1 MNRYTYVEGAP
12 ESFVDVLG
20 FFRAAAAL
28 QAQKLAALNAAFQS
42 ALDELNQIVASQARL
57 PGAWSVAQMMAS
69 YNQFH
74 ASDDPIVRA
83 AMDQIAREAFYGV
96 TDYKYQQKVQVALAE
111 QAQKAH
117 DAWVVQ
123 EKIRVRAAVDANVA
137 AYNQANDR
145 GYLGGLVDTL
155 SIAGHGVVNFGS
167 GVVNFASST
176 VNLVVDVVQT
186 TSNAVSPLCWTK
198 TFCSAIPDIPSIPVY
213 GDPSLYQYS
222 QMSGYATTM
231 AAEFVLTGGVG
242 ALKSGTQVVVSGV
255 KVVPRLVTELPAVV
269 NEVKTVVKAV
279 VPALR
284 EALPLIKSALSG
296 AADDIVA
303 IMQAPG
309 EFAATLKTGLNNP
322 ITTPGGIF
330 GTPATASGT
339 TAAVETTTSGTAT
352 ATSASGDARLAIEAS
367 TRVDPWGG
375 PTLSRLSD
383 DGETVF
389 RVWGGESEQVG
400 SWLTPIRPTSS
411 AAAIEGLALPPSNA
425 ATYVSEVRLPA
436 GVRLQVG
443 PAGKAFDQVGGWTQ
457 IELLERIPASLF
469 GPGEVLP

>member
-1 MNRYTYVEGAP
+1 
-12 ESFVDVLG
+12 
-20 FFRAAAAL
+20 
-28 QAQKLAALNAAFQS
+28 
-42 ALDELNQIVASQARL
+42 
-57 PGAWSVAQMMAS
+57 
-69 YNQFH
+69 
-74 ASDDPIVRA
+74 
-83 AMDQIAREAFYGV
+83 
-96 TDYKYQQKVQVALAE
+96 
-111 QAQKAH
+111 
-117 DAWVVQ
+117 
-123 EKIRVRAAVDANVA
+123 
-137 AYNQANDR
+137 
-145 GYLGGLVDTL
+145 VDTL

-167 GVVNFASST
+167 GVVNALGDT
-176 VNLVVDVVQT
+176 VDFVVDVGQT
-186 TSNAVSPLCWTK
+186 TFNAVSPSCWTK
-198 TFCSAIPDIPSIPVY
+198 TFCAAIPDIPAIPIY

-339 TAAVETTTSGTAT
+339 TAAVETTS
-352 ATSASGDARLAIEAS
+352 S
-367 TRVDPWGG
+367 T
-375 PTLSRLSD
+375 
-383 DGETVF
+383 
-389 RVWGGESEQVG
+389 
-400 SWLTPIRPTSS
+400 S
-411 AAAIEGLALPPSNA
+411 AAANSGRGLSQ
-425 ATYVSEVRLPA
+425 YGGVVSEAGTNVAGGRIVTSTGTIAQEDFATFVQSGVMRGENVEILSGVHGYPSGTMAPEPGFFADDFREFGGLP
-436 GVRLQVG
+436 GVTVHDVTAMSEEEVEAVLR
-443 PAGKAFDQVGGWTQ
+443 
-457 IELLERIPASLF
+457 
-469 GPGEVLP
+469 GPGTIIGGFCNSAACLAPFH